1 MVRMIIR
8 VTEHCLKRAK
18 AVLDCDLS
26 FVRGRGGLWKCKSTR
41 FGGISS
47 RTNERKTI
55 LCSSND
61 SGITTGMR
69 MREDSWEWE
78 FPKETSLDEPI

>member
-8 VTEHCLKRAK
+8 ITEHCLKRAK

-26 FVRGRGGLWKCKSTR
+26 FVRGRGGLWECKSTR

-61 SGITTGMR
+61 SGITTGMKNER
-69 MREDSWEWE
+69 RFMGMGVSKRE
-78 FPKETSLDEPI
+78 IIG